1 MPSLEK
7 IKSVIKKI
15 ATTSDLGS
23 HICFFDGSM
32 PYIYHNQDSKREH
45 SDIDVL
51 VDIEY
56 LPIIRQLLQEN
67 NLYKPNLDSLNIGLD
82 KDYGL
87 KAFIDGVYV
96 EFEPMT
102 MTNGILSRASFS
114 PNKELAGTEYI
125 PYTNIEDLIIPIEI
139 DGVNTYTQSMELIK
153 AVKEQYKRTK
163 DLQDISFID
172 NYGIDQEKYLR
183 VAEAVKNTQTIMN
196 SYDELRNMKKR
207 H

>member
-1 MPSLEK
+1 
-7 IKSVIKKI
+7 
-15 ATTSDLGS
+15 
-23 HICFFDGSM
+23 M
-32 PYIYHNQDSKREH
+32 PYIYHNQDSNREH

-51 VDIEY
+51 VDEEY

-67 NLYKPNLDSLNIGLD
+67 NLYNPTLDSLNLGLN

-87 KAFIDGVYV
+87 KAYIDGVYV

-102 MTNGILSRASFS
+102 IKNGIFSRASFS
-114 PNKELAGTEYI
+114 PNREQAGTEYI

-163 DLQDISFID
+163 DLQDIAFID
-172 NYGIDQEKYLR
+172 NHGIDQEKYLR
-183 VAEAVKNTQTIMN
+183 VSESVKNTTTIMH
-196 SYDELRNMKKR
+196 SYDELRKKDKR